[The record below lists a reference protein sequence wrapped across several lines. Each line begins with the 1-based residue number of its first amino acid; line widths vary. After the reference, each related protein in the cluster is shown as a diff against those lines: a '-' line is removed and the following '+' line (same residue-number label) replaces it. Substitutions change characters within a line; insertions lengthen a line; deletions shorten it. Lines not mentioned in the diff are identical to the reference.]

1 MVTKRCPLH
10 CIWCHNPESQNPE
23 TEVYSG
29 SEIIGKTVTTE
40 EVFNEAVRDKIFYD
54 TSGGGVTVSGGEPL
68 FQPEFTDYVSVLNVS
83 ECYNCDTVLRFIKL
97 LAYNSMNGYIGLCK
111 YLVERNSIFYGNR
124 RILIDND
131 SNVLYISVLN
141 TKTDKYELIVNIKA
155 LTDYGSISSAIF
167 KYIIK
172 PIRDISTYCF
182 YRTPIY
188 SATYWSNKEIG
199 EIRIVSEELINSFI
213 DTVTPFESS
222 TSDESVTHIALNLIK
237 SDNFLPT
244 LKSNLFV

>member
-1 MVTKRCPLH
+1 MTGNLYIFDNSGRNTYQRSTTGTLMDKYFVIKTSNQESLNHLVPLD
-10 CIWCHNPESQNPE
+10 IAGAY
-23 TEVYSG
+23 VD
-29 SEIIGKTVTTE
+29 I
-40 EVFNEAVRDKIFYD
+40 NENIF
-54 TSGGGVTVSGGEPL
+54 
-68 FQPEFTDYVSVLNVS
+68 PEFTDYVSVLNVS
-83 ECYNCDTVLRFIKL
+83 DCYNCDTVLRFIKL

-131 SNVLYISVLN
+131 FNVLYISVLN
-141 TKTDKYELIVNIKA
+141 TETDKYELLVNMKA
-155 LTDYGSISSAIF
+155 LTDYGNISSAIF

-172 PIRDISTYCF
+172 PIRDKSMEYF

-188 SATYWSNKEIG
+188 SASDFRNKEIG
-199 EIRIVSEELINSFI
+199 EIRIVNEELINSFI
-213 DTVTPFESS
+213 DTITPFESS
-222 TSDESVTHIALNLIK
+222 TSDELVTHIALNLIK